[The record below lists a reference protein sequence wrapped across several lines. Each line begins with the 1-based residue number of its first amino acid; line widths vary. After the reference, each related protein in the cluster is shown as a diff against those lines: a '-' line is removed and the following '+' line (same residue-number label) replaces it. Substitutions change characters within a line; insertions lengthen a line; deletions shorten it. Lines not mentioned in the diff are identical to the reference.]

1 MMRWMMPAGMLMLAA
16 CSGGE
21 DNKDKQAASESE
33 TTASAPAEPA
43 AAMPDAAVTGDR
55 DAAARWEEDQG
66 YEPDPSEKP
75 PAAPEPGVGT
85 GDKAIPAAVQ
95 GRWALK
101 AADCAAKK
109 GTDLTALV
117 IDAKTL
123 RFFESAG
130 DLARVRE
137 RSANRIVADYKFSGE
152 GEEWD
157 RLMLLAVEDGGKT
170 LVRRD
175 YGEGAAAEPLRYT
188 RCAA

>member
-1 MMRWMMPAGMLMLAA
+1 MFRWTLPAAMLMLAA
-16 CSGGE
+16 CSGG
-21 DNKDKQAASESE
+21 KDETQPAETADENVAAPGEP
-33 TTASAPAEPA
+33 ASAVPAEGAPA
-43 AAMPDAAVTGDR
+43 DADLAYTPDASA
-55 DAAARWEEDQG
+55 
-66 YEPDPSEKP
+66 KP
-75 PAAPEPGVGT
+75 PAKPDAGIGT
-85 GDKAIPAAVQ
+85 GDMAIPAAIQ

-101 AADCAAKK
+101 AEDCPARP

-130 DLARVRE
+130 DLAHVRD

-157 RLMLLAVEDGGKT
+157 RLMLLGLADDGKT

-175 YGEGAAAEPLRYT
+175 YAKGAAAEPLRYR
-188 RCAA
+188 RCVA

>member
-1 MMRWMMPAGMLMLAA
+1 MMRWIFPAAVLMLAA
-16 CSGGE
+16 CSGG
-21 DNKDKQAASESE
+21 KDEKQPAE
-33 TTASAPAEPA
+33 TADKAAPAPVAPVEPA
-43 AAMPDAAVTGDR
+43 PAAPATGD
-55 DAAARWEEDQG
+55 AGLA
-66 YEPDPSEKP
+66 YTPNPSAMP
-75 PAAPEPGVGT
+75 PAAPEPGIGS
-85 GDKAIPAAVQ
+85 GDKAIPAAIQ

-101 AADCAAKK
+101 AEDCAARP

-117 IDAKTL
+117 IDSKTL

-130 DLARVRE
+130 DLTRVRD
-137 RSANRIVADYKFSGE
+137 RGANRIVADYTFSGE

-175 YGEGAAAEPLRYT
+175 YGEGAAAEPMRYT